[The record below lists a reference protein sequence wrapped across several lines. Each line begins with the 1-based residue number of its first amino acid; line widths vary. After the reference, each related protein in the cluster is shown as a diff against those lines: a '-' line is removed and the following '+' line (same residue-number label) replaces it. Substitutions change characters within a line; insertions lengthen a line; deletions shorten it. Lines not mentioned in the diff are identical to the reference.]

1 MPSSFEGSRKIK
13 ASPEKILDLINNF
26 QAYREFLPGC
36 LESSRLPDT
45 DKGLICGKLVFSI
58 LNKTYS
64 FESENE
70 TIGHEVQIK
79 QLEGPFLDFYALW
92 SLEPIDEKIT
102 LVKFKAN
109 FKLPLFLR
117 IFGQQNFLDRIG
129 GKFIEAFEQQ
139 LQK

>member
-79 QLEGPFLDFYALW
+79 QLKGPLLDFNALW
-92 SLEPIDEKIT
+92 SLEALDEKIT

-117 IFGQQNFLDRIG
+117 IFSQQHLVDRIG

>member
-13 ASPEKILDLINNF
+13 ASPEKMLDLINNF

-70 TIGHEVQIK
+70 TIGHKVQIK

-109 FKLPLFLR
+109 FELPLFLR
-117 IFGQQNFLDRIG
+117 IFGQQNFVDRIG

>member
-1 MPSSFEGSRKIK
+1 MPSSFKGSRKIK
-13 ASPEKILDLINNF
+13 ASPEKMLDLINNF
-26 QAYREFLPGC
+26 PAYREFLPGC

-79 QLEGPFLDFYALW
+79 QLEGPFLDFFAL
-92 SLEPIDEKIT
+92 LQ
-102 LVKFKAN
+102 L
-109 FKLPLFLR
+109 LLR
-117 IFGQQNFLDRIG
+117 
-129 GKFIEAFEQQ
+129 KS
-139 LQK
+139 

>member
-1 MPSSFEGSRKIK
+1 MT
-13 ASPEKILDLINNF
+13 LI
-26 QAYREFLPGC
+26 RSVPL
-36 LESSRLPDT
+36 T
-45 DKGLICGKLVFSI
+45 LICGKLVFSI

-117 IFGQQNFLDRIG
+117 IFGQQNFVDRIG
-129 GKFIEAFEQQ
+129 GIFIDACEQQ

>member
-1 MPSSFEGSRKIK
+1 MPSSFEASRTFK
-13 ASPEKILDLINNF
+13 ASPEKILDLVNNF
-26 QAYREFLPGC
+26 QAYKEFLPGC

-70 TIGHEVQIK
+70 TIGHEVNIK
-79 QLEGPFLDFYALW
+79 QSKGPFLDFYALW
-92 SLEPIDEKIT
+92 SLEPIDENRT

-117 IFGQQNFLDRIG
+117 IFGQQNLVDRMG

>member
-1 MPSSFEGSRKIK
+1 MPSSFEGSKTIS

-36 LESSRLPDT
+36 LESSRLPNT
-45 DKGLICGKLVFSI
+45 DNGLICGKLVFSI

-70 TIGHEVQIK
+70 TIGHKVQIQ

-92 SLEPIDEKIT
+92 SLEPIDENIT

-109 FKLPLFLR
+109 FKLPLFLK
-117 IFGQQNFLDRIG
+117 IFGQQHLVDKIG

-139 LQK
+139 LLK

>member
-1 MPSSFEGSRKIK
+1 MQNSFEGSRTFK

-26 QAYREFLPGC
+26 QAYKEFLPGC

-70 TIGHEVQIK
+70 TIGHEVNIQQSK
-79 QLEGPFLDFYALW
+79 GPFLDFHALW
-92 SLEPIDEKIT
+92 SLEPIDDNRT
-102 LVKFKAN
+102 LVKFKTS
-109 FKLPLFLR
+109 FTLPLFLR
-117 IFGQQNFLDRIG
+117 IFSQQNLLDRIG
-129 GKFIEAFEQQ
+129 SKFIEAFEHE

>member
-1 MPSSFEGSRKIK
+1 MPSSFEDSRTFK
-13 ASPEKILDLINNF
+13 ASPEKILDLVNNF
-26 QAYREFLPGC
+26 QAYKEFLPGC

-45 DKGLICGKLVFSI
+45 EKGLIRGKLVFSI

-92 SLEPIDEKIT
+92 SFELIDKNIT

-117 IFGQQNFLDRIG
+117 IFGQQNLVDRIG

>member
-1 MPSSFEGSRKIK
+1 MPSSFEGSKTIS
-13 ASPEKILDLINNF
+13 ASPEKILDLVNNF
-26 QAYREFLPGC
+26 QAYKEFLPGC

-45 DKGLICGKLVFSI
+45 EKGLIRGKLVFSI

-92 SLEPIDEKIT
+92 SFELIDKNIT

-117 IFGQQNFLDRIG
+117 IFGQQNLVDRIG